1 MGRLCSRRYER
12 IAYREGWLRV
22 AGVDEVGRGSLFGP
36 LFAAAVILSPKRRI
50 HGIDDSKKLPP
61 ERREILAERIKEH
74 ALAWAFAEVAAA
86 QIDAWNVYQAT
97 KQAMVEAIEQLQL
110 PPDYL
115 LLDGMGLEVAT
126 EQKVLIKGDNR
137 SASIAAASILA
148 KVARD
153 ARLREWDRIYPQY
166 GLGRNKGYA
175 TPEHLQALRRYG
187 PSPLHR
193 LSFAPVRE
201 SVSWGARAE
210 QTALG
215 LAATGSCGTS
225 SI

>member
-1 MGRLCSRRYER
+1 
-12 IAYREGWLRV
+12 
-22 AGVDEVGRGSLFGP
+22 
-36 LFAAAVILSPKRRI
+36 
-50 HGIDDSKKLPP
+50 
-61 ERREILAERIKEH
+61 
-74 ALAWAFAEVAAA
+74 
-86 QIDAWNVYQAT
+86 
-97 KQAMVEAIEQLQL
+97 
-110 PPDYL
+110 
-115 LLDGMGLEVAT
+115 MGLEVAT

-193 LSFAPVRE
+193 MSFAPVRE

-215 LAATGSCGTS
+215 LAATGSYGTS
-225 SI
+225 PI